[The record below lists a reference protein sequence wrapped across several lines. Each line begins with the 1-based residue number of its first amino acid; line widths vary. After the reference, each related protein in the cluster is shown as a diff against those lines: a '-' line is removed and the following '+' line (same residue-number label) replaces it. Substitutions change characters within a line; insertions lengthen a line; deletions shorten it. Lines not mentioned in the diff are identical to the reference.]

1 MDKCLRSLLISL
13 AGAESEVN
21 SSSIS
26 ELARCFL
33 ASDSSQSPELV
44 REKAG
49 LLALLNL
56 MGILEAFYS
65 TGDSVESEGLNQTPG
80 VSTGTDEGQAPA
92 AGQAYKARTTPPPA
106 LQSQDS
112 LQLQPIAALAS
123 LLSGISGPAPAQG
136 RGQSP
141 LGSILGSGSGGIQE
155 DNLVSVLSM
164 MPKLMVAKEGKD
176 AGIDPSLLTA
186 LLRVISSIGR
196 TRAQQPTESSGPGN
210 GDTSRPQ
217 GAGVCSDCGEDS
229 SSAIL
234 SQSPLL
240 EEPYDSEFTGSAGEI
255 DSQTDGKSDGSAGQ
269 YHVSPGEHGLP
280 SRDANQAHQ
289 PGGVL
294 GLDPRLITS
303 LFNFLAG
310 LDLSKSKSGGRH
322 EKPSTSGESLKKED
336 KADPTGITLSED
348 GKSIVT
354 SSFGRPQ
361 SQPPSLSEF
370 LRQPAQ
376 SIRKPAPRPITSH
389 KPGIGIQRGWM
400 KKSPASAVS

>member
-13 AGAESEVN
+13 AGAEPEVN
-21 SSSIS
+21 SGSLS
-26 ELARCFL
+26 ELARVFL
-33 ASDSSQSPELV
+33 ASDSFQSPELV

-65 TGDSVESEGLNQTPG
+65 AGDSVESEGLNQTSG
-80 VSTGTDEGQAPA
+80 VSNGTDEGQVPA
-92 AGQAYKARTTPPPA
+92 AGQAHKALTAPPPA

-112 LQLQPIAALAS
+112 SQLQPLAALAS
-123 LLSGISGPAPAQG
+123 LLSGSSGEATVQG
-136 RGQSP
+136 RGQSA
-141 LGSILGSGSGGIQE
+141 LGSILGSGSGGIQ
-155 DNLVSVLSM
+155 DNTLVSVLSM
-164 MPKLMVAKEGKD
+164 IPKLLGVKEGKD
-176 AGIDPSLLTA
+176 VGIDPSLLTA
-186 LLRVISSIGR
+186 LLKVISSIGK
-196 TRAQQPTESSGPGN
+196 TKAQQSTDNSGLGN
-210 GDTSRPQ
+210 GGNARPQ
-217 GAGVCSDCGEDS
+217 DGGACSDCGETS
-229 SSAIL
+229 SSAML
-234 SQSPLL
+234 SQTSLL
-240 EEPYDSEFTGSAGEI
+240 EEPHDSGFTGSAGEI
-255 DSQTDGKSDGSAGQ
+255 DSQTDGKGDRSASQ
-269 YHVSPGEHGLP
+269 YPVSPGEHGLP

-289 PGGVL
+289 PGGIQ

-303 LFNFLAG
+303 LVNFLAG
-310 LDLSKSKSGGRH
+310 LDLSKSKGGGRH
-322 EKPSTSGESLKKED
+322 EKSSTSGEGPKKED
-336 KADPTGITLSED
+336 KADPAGITLSED